1 MNNRKKSK
9 LSAKEILIRNRERK
23 RLQKNETSRKSYG
36 KLYKNKESETKTYS
50 QTINARKKREQREK
64 SKKINER
71 KLKNKMN
78 VRKHRGKK
86 NVELSSMSLVV
97 PEGSNVFKNRMEKA
111 RALRKFKEGLPKSP
125 SKRCAVISTY
135 LARRSPRSPT
145 IANLKHSVS
154 PVEMAVVAD
163 IQEIIKST
171 KLKRSKNARSVMNSV
186 TASISGEN
194 LANSRGKIKL
204 RKNLGLPAR
213 RVAGGQ
219 RIRSRILKSES
230 SAWALTQQ
238 KTRKDSI
245 SEETKKTVYNFWL
258 SDGISH
264 PTGNKSDIKRE
275 RLGPNLYTSHMT
287 HVLEKTQTDAY
298 LDFVAKYPEIK
309 IGQRAFEKLRPFFVR
324 PASEKDRNTCCCRY
338 HVEANLVFKACMKF
352 RKSCD
357 RETDSQE
364 SDYPVFEKM
373 SDLIHITLC
382 PKVNGFYRKNCL
394 DRKCSLCGVGN
405 FKLSPNESQSS
416 STVEWQKYEYITEKS
431 KGKNVRRRL
440 TLIKKKTSVNEMF
453 LNLKKLLETFPAH
466 QHRSN
471 WQSNQLK
478 SLVQNLPVN
487 HCICIHDYSE
497 NYRCVEKEEI
507 QSNYFQR
514 TECSIHVTV
523 MHRHAILEYDG
534 VDSTEEFPEIITEH
548 FFVISPDLQHD
559 NDFTKYV
566 QKKVKE
572 YLDSISYT
580 VDHMHEFT
588 DGCSS
593 QYKSRHC
600 LGSLS
605 TAIPD
610 FGYKTFH
617 RNFFETSHA
626 KGHQDAAGGFIK
638 RQADISVLRGNTV
651 IQNAKDLFTFCE
663 SSLKKPRSAL
673 FKRRVFRY
681 VDSIDRHNSKIF
693 KPIQQNRQ
701 IHHVFTS
708 TCNEIIVSDLSCYTC
723 DQCILGNYLNCLN
736 VENTGVK
743 KTIKPREITQTS
755 NEEEVAQDT
764 DILSEDISDL
774 VSINSVVAVKTD
786 DDNFDYYL
794 MKISKGSHVLNSAES
809 DSWGATYPPGFEV
822 FRGHYYDKISDNDPL
837 KYKLLKTK
845 TALVPTKSLLYILAD
860 VDASYRITISEDT
873 HLDILSVL
881 DNLD

>member
-1 MNNRKKSK
+1 
-9 LSAKEILIRNRERK
+9 
-23 RLQKNETSRKSYG
+23 
-36 KLYKNKESETKTYS
+36 
-50 QTINARKKREQREK
+50 
-64 SKKINER
+64 
-71 KLKNKMN
+71 
-78 VRKHRGKK
+78 
-86 NVELSSMSLVV
+86 
-97 PEGSNVFKNRMEKA
+97 
-111 RALRKFKEGLPKSP
+111 
-125 SKRCAVISTY
+125 
-135 LARRSPRSPT
+135 
-145 IANLKHSVS
+145 
-154 PVEMAVVAD
+154 
-163 IQEIIKST
+163 
-171 KLKRSKNARSVMNSV
+171 
-186 TASISGEN
+186 
-194 LANSRGKIKL
+194 
-204 RKNLGLPAR
+204 
-213 RVAGGQ
+213 
-219 RIRSRILKSES
+219 
-230 SAWALTQQ
+230 
-238 KTRKDSI
+238 
-245 SEETKKTVYNFWL
+245 
-258 SDGISH
+258 
-264 PTGNKSDIKRE
+264 
-275 RLGPNLYTSHMT
+275 
-287 HVLEKTQTDAY
+287 
-298 LDFVAKYPEIK
+298 
-309 IGQRAFEKLRPFFVR
+309 
-324 PASEKDRNTCCCRY
+324 
-338 HVEANLVFKACMKF
+338 
-352 RKSCD
+352 
-357 RETDSQE
+357 
-364 SDYPVFEKM
+364 M

-431 KGKNVRRRL
+431 KASRNFPPL
-440 TLIKKKTSVNEMF
+440 TSTDQ
-453 LNLKKLLETFPAH
+453 TG
-466 QHRSN
+466 
-471 WQSNQLK
+471 QSNQLK

-626 KGHQDAAGGFIK
+626 KGPQDAAGGFIK
-638 RQADISVLRGNTV
+638 KTGGHI
-651 IQNAKDLFTFCE
+651 C
-663 SSLKKPRSAL
+663 
-673 FKRRVFRY
+673 
-681 VDSIDRHNSKIF
+681 
-693 KPIQQNRQ
+693 
-701 IHHVFTS
+701 S
-708 TCNEIIVSDLSCYTC
+708 TWQYK
-723 DQCILGNYLNCLN
+723 
-736 VENTGVK
+736 NTGVK

>member
-1 MNNRKKSK
+1 
-9 LSAKEILIRNRERK
+9 
-23 RLQKNETSRKSYG
+23 
-36 KLYKNKESETKTYS
+36 
-50 QTINARKKREQREK
+50 
-64 SKKINER
+64 
-71 KLKNKMN
+71 
-78 VRKHRGKK
+78 
-86 NVELSSMSLVV
+86 
-97 PEGSNVFKNRMEKA
+97 
-111 RALRKFKEGLPKSP
+111 
-125 SKRCAVISTY
+125 
-135 LARRSPRSPT
+135 
-145 IANLKHSVS
+145 
-154 PVEMAVVAD
+154 MAVVAD

-204 RKNLGLPAR
+204 CKNLGLPAR

-453 LNLKKLLETFPAH
+453 LNLKKLLETFP
-466 QHRSN
+466 RSPAPIKLAK
-471 WQSNQLK
+471 QS
-478 SLVQNLPVN
+478 
-487 HCICIHDYSE
+487 
-497 NYRCVEKEEI
+497 
-507 QSNYFQR
+507 
-514 TECSIHVTV
+514 T
-523 MHRHAILEYDG
+523 
-534 VDSTEEFPEIITEH
+534 
-548 FFVISPDLQHD
+548 
-559 NDFTKYV
+559 
-566 QKKVKE
+566 
-572 YLDSISYT
+572 
-580 VDHMHEFT
+580 
-588 DGCSS
+588 
-593 QYKSRHC
+593 
-600 LGSLS
+600 
-605 TAIPD
+605 
-610 FGYKTFH
+610 
-617 RNFFETSHA
+617 
-626 KGHQDAAGGFIK
+626 
-638 RQADISVLRGNTV
+638 
-651 IQNAKDLFTFCE
+651 
-663 SSLKKPRSAL
+663 
-673 FKRRVFRY
+673 
-681 VDSIDRHNSKIF
+681 
-693 KPIQQNRQ
+693 
-701 IHHVFTS
+701 
-708 TCNEIIVSDLSCYTC
+708 
-723 DQCILGNYLNCLN
+723 
-736 VENTGVK
+736 
-743 KTIKPREITQTS
+743 
-755 NEEEVAQDT
+755 
-764 DILSEDISDL
+764 
-774 VSINSVVAVKTD
+774 
-786 DDNFDYYL
+786 
-794 MKISKGSHVLNSAES
+794 
-809 DSWGATYPPGFEV
+809 
-822 FRGHYYDKISDNDPL
+822 
-837 KYKLLKTK
+837 
-845 TALVPTKSLLYILAD
+845 
-860 VDASYRITISEDT
+860 
-873 HLDILSVL
+873 
-881 DNLD
+881 

>member
-1 MNNRKKSK
+1 
-9 LSAKEILIRNRERK
+9 
-23 RLQKNETSRKSYG
+23 
-36 KLYKNKESETKTYS
+36 
-50 QTINARKKREQREK
+50 
-64 SKKINER
+64 
-71 KLKNKMN
+71 
-78 VRKHRGKK
+78 
-86 NVELSSMSLVV
+86 
-97 PEGSNVFKNRMEKA
+97 
-111 RALRKFKEGLPKSP
+111 
-125 SKRCAVISTY
+125 
-135 LARRSPRSPT
+135 
-145 IANLKHSVS
+145 
-154 PVEMAVVAD
+154 MAVVAD

-204 RKNLGLPAR
+204 CKNLGLPAR

-382 PKVNGFYRKNCL
+382 PKVNGF
-394 DRKCSLCGVGN
+394 
-405 FKLSPNESQSS
+405 
-416 STVEWQKYEYITEKS
+416 IEKI
-431 KGKNVRRRL
+431 VL
-440 TLIKKKTSVNEMF
+440 
-453 LNLKKLLETFPAH
+453 
-466 QHRSN
+466 
-471 WQSNQLK
+471 
-478 SLVQNLPVN
+478 
-487 HCICIHDYSE
+487 SE
-497 NYRCVEKEEI
+497 NVA
-507 QSNYFQR
+507 F
-514 TECSIHVTV
+514 
-523 MHRHAILEYDG
+523 
-534 VDSTEEFPEIITEH
+534 
-548 FFVISPDLQHD
+548 
-559 NDFTKYV
+559 
-566 QKKVKE
+566 
-572 YLDSISYT
+572 
-580 VDHMHEFT
+580 
-588 DGCSS
+588 
-593 QYKSRHC
+593 
-600 LGSLS
+600 
-605 TAIPD
+605 
-610 FGYKTFH
+610 
-617 RNFFETSHA
+617 
-626 KGHQDAAGGFIK
+626 
-638 RQADISVLRGNTV
+638 AD
-651 IQNAKDLFTFCE
+651 
-663 SSLKKPRSAL
+663 
-673 FKRRVFRY
+673 
-681 VDSIDRHNSKIF
+681 
-693 KPIQQNRQ
+693 
-701 IHHVFTS
+701 

-809 DSWGATYPPGFEV
+809 DSWGATYPLIRGFPG
-822 FRGHYYDKISDNDPL
+822 
-837 KYKLLKTK
+837 
-845 TALVPTKSLLYILAD
+845 SLL
-860 VDASYRITISEDT
+860 
-873 HLDILSVL
+873 
-881 DNLD
+881 

>member
-1 MNNRKKSK
+1 
-9 LSAKEILIRNRERK
+9 
-23 RLQKNETSRKSYG
+23 
-36 KLYKNKESETKTYS
+36 
-50 QTINARKKREQREK
+50 
-64 SKKINER
+64 
-71 KLKNKMN
+71 MN

-97 PEGSNVFKNRMEKA
+97 PEGSNVFKNRMEKT

-125 SKRCAVISTY
+125 SKRCAVISIY

-204 RKNLGLPAR
+204 YKNLGLPAR

-275 RLGPNLYTSHMT
+275 RLGPNFYTSHMT

-309 IGQRAFEKLRPFFVR
+309 IGQRAFEKLRPFF
-324 PASEKDRNTCCCRY
+324 
-338 HVEANLVFKACMKF
+338 
-352 RKSCD
+352 
-357 RETDSQE
+357 
-364 SDYPVFEKM
+364 
-373 SDLIHITLC
+373 
-382 PKVNGFYRKNCL
+382 
-394 DRKCSLCGVGN
+394 
-405 FKLSPNESQSS
+405 SS
-416 STVEWQKYEYITEKS
+416 STVEWQKYEYITKKS

-610 FGYKTFH
+610 FGYKIFH
-617 RNFFETSHA
+617 RHFFETSHA
-626 KGHQDAAGGFIK
+626 KGPQDAAGGFIK

-755 NEEEVAQDT
+755 NEEEIAQDT

-822 FRGHYYDKISDNDPL
+822 FRGHYYDKISDNDP
-837 KYKLLKTK
+837 
-845 TALVPTKSLLYILAD
+845 
-860 VDASYRITISEDT
+860 
-873 HLDILSVL
+873 
-881 DNLD
+881 